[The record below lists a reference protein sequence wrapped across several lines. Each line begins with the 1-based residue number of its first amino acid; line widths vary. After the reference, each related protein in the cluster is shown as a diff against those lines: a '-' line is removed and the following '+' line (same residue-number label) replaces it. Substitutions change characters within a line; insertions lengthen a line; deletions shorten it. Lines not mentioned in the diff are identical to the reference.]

1 MLEMADFHSKDS
13 NKSLHLSFL
22 FTNPLFCKRFVQYHL
37 MRIETHTVGGGQRA
51 PLGLALGGGVARGWA
66 HIGAMR
72 ALTEAGIKPDIIAGT
87 SIGAIVGAA
96 YLSGK
101 LDVLE
106 KWARSLNQRKIMG
119 YMDIRLGGSGL
130 MRGERLARVL
140 NHYMGDVRIEELDR
154 KFAAVA
160 CDLRTGYE
168 VWLQRG
174 PIVPAIRASYA
185 LPGAFEPV
193 QVDGR
198 HMIDGALVNP
208 VPVSACRALGA
219 HMVIAVSLNG
229 DAFGPIGTS
238 HEIEVDGKEDE
249 EVVDPF
255 ELASQSLNKLRPD
268 RLLLKSMLGESKPG
282 KGPKLGSVMMGTLN
296 IVMDRISR
304 SRLAG
309 DPPDVFVAPRIGHIG
324 MLEFTKAAELI
335 ERGYA
340 AMQHEIPLIRSVM
353 DVLSQMPSAT
363 AVDDKNPQPD
373 EPSAPIDTSQS

>member
-1 MLEMADFHSKDS
+1 
-13 NKSLHLSFL
+13 
-22 FTNPLFCKRFVQYHL
+22 
-37 MRIETHTVGGGQRA
+37 MRIETHSLGTQQR
-51 PLGLALGGGVARGWA
+51 PPIGLALGGGVARGWA

-72 ALTEAGIKPDIIAGT
+72 ALMEAGIKPDIIAGT

-106 KWARSLNQRKIMG
+106 KWALSLNQRKVMG
-119 YMDIRLGGSGL
+119 YMDIKWGGSGL
-130 MRGERLARVL
+130 MKGDRLARVL
-140 NHYMGDVRIEELDR
+140 NHYMGDVNIEDLDK
-154 KFAAVA
+154 KFAAVT

-193 QVDGR
+193 KIDGR
-198 HMIDGALVNP
+198 FMIDGALVNP
-208 VPVSACRALGA
+208 VPVSTCRALGA
-219 HMVIAVSLNG
+219 HMVIAISLNG
-229 DAFGPIGTS
+229 DAFGPMGSS
-238 HEIEVDGKEDE
+238 HEVDLEGDNEGE
-249 EVVDPF
+249 SDPF
-255 ELASQSLNKLRPD
+255 GMASQSLNKLRPD
-268 RLLLKSMLGESKPG
+268 RLLLKSMIGGVTPG
-282 KGPKLGSVMMGTLN
+282 KSPKIGSVMMGTLN

-324 MLEFTKAAELI
+324 MLEFTKAEELI

-340 AMQHEIPLIRSVM
+340 AMQHEIPLIRSVI
-353 DVLSQMPSAT
+353 DVLSQMPSAV
-363 AVDDKNPQPD
+363 ALDDKKK
-373 EPSAPIDTSQS
+373 S

>member
-1 MLEMADFHSKDS
+1 MRLDTDKIGQ
-13 NKSLHLSFL
+13 NK
-22 FTNPLFCKRFVQYHL
+22 T
-37 MRIETHTVGGGQRA
+37 
-51 PLGLALGGGVARGWA
+51 
-66 HIGAMR
+66 
-72 ALTEAGIKPDIIAGT
+72 KPDIIAGT
-87 SIGAIVGAA
+87 SIGAVVGGA
-96 YLSGK
+96 YLAGK

-106 KWARSLNQRKIMG
+106 NWARALNKRRMMS
-119 YMDIRLGGSGL
+119 YMDVRWGGSGF

-140 NHYMGDVRIEELDR
+140 NHYLGDTNIEDLDR

-174 PIVPAIRASYA
+174 PIVPAVRASYA
-185 LPGAFEPV
+185 LPGAFEPIKI
-193 QVDGR
+193 DGR

-229 DAFGPIGTS
+229 DAFGPIGSS
-238 HEIEVDGKEDE
+238 HEMNFDGEDDE
-249 EVVDPF
+249 NDAADPF

-268 RLLLKSMLGESKPG
+268 RLLIKSMMGNAKTG
-282 KGPKLGSVMMGTLN
+282 KGPKIGSVMMGTLN

-324 MLEFTKAAELI
+324 MLEFTKADELI
-335 ERGYA
+335 ERGYR
-340 AMQHEIPLIRSVM
+340 AMQHEIPLIKSVM

-363 AVDDKNPQPD
+363 AED
-373 EPSAPIDTSQS
+373 EKKS

>member
-1 MLEMADFHSKDS
+1 MRLEPHQIGTEK
-13 NKSLHLSFL
+13 
-22 FTNPLFCKRFVQYHL
+22 
-37 MRIETHTVGGGQRA
+37 RA

-72 ALTEAGIKPDIIAGT
+72 ALIEAGIKPDIIAGT
-87 SIGAIVGAA
+87 SIGAIVGGA

-106 KWARSLNQRKIMG
+106 KWARSLNRRKMMG
-119 YMDIRLGGSGL
+119 YMDVRWGGSGFI
-130 MRGERLARVL
+130 RGERLARVL
-140 NHYMGDVRIEELDR
+140 NHYMGDVRIEDLDR

-193 QVDGR
+193 EVDGR
-198 HMIDGALVNP
+198 FMIDGALVNP

-219 HMVIAVSLNG
+219 HMVIAISLNG
-229 DAFGPIGTS
+229 DAFGPMGSS
-238 HEIEVDGKEDE
+238 HEININDDESDEDYA
-249 EVVDPF
+249 DPF

-268 RLLLKSMLGESKPG
+268 RLLLKSMVGEVKPG
-282 KGPKLGSVMMGTLN
+282 KSPKIGSVMMGTLN

-324 MLEFTKAAELI
+324 MLEFTKAEELI

-353 DVLSQMPSAT
+353 DVLSQMPSA
-363 AVDDKNPQPD
+363 
-373 EPSAPIDTSQS
+373 APVEDSERKV

>member
-1 MLEMADFHSKDS
+1 
-13 NKSLHLSFL
+13 
-22 FTNPLFCKRFVQYHL
+22 
-37 MRIETHTVGGGQRA
+37 MRIEPHTLGNDQRA

-72 ALTEAGIKPDIIAGT
+72 ALIEAGIKPDIIAGT

-106 KWARSLNQRKIMG
+106 KWARSLTQRKMMG
-119 YMDIRLGGSGL
+119 YMDVRWGGAGL
-130 MRGERLARVL
+130 MRGDRLARVL
-140 NHYMGDVRIEELDR
+140 NHYMGDVRIEDLDR

-193 QVDGR
+193 KVDGR
-198 HMIDGALVNP
+198 FMIDGALVNP

-229 DAFGPIGTS
+229 DAFGPMGSS
-238 HEIEVDGKEDE
+238 HEIDVDGD
-249 EVVDPF
+249 DDDDISDAF

-268 RLLLKSMLGESKPG
+268 RLLLKSMVGEVKPG
-282 KGPKLGSVMMGTLN
+282 KSPKLGSVMMGTLN

-353 DVLSQMPSAT
+353 DVLSQMPSAV
-363 AVDDKNPQPD
+363 AADDIKPKSETD
-373 EPSAPIDTSQS
+373 GMPIDPQES

>member
-1 MLEMADFHSKDS
+1 MRLEPK
-13 NKSLHLSFL
+13 NIG
-22 FTNPLFCKRFVQYHL
+22 T
-37 MRIETHTVGGGQRA
+37 GQRA

-72 ALTEAGIKPDIIAGT
+72 ALIEAGIKPDIIAGT

-106 KWARSLNQRKIMG
+106 DWARSLNRRKMMG
-119 YMDIRLGGSGL
+119 YMDLRWGGSGF

-140 NHYMGDVRIEELDR
+140 HHYMGDLNIEDLDA
-154 KFAAVA
+154 KFAAVT

-174 PIVPAIRASYA
+174 PVVPAIRASYA

-193 QVDGR
+193 KVDGR
-198 HMIDGALVNP
+198 FMIDGALVNP

-219 HMVIAVSLNG
+219 HMVIAISLNG
-229 DAFGPIGTS
+229 DAFGPMGSS
-238 HEIEVDGKEDE
+238 HEIDVDDDDLDPDAA
-249 EVVDPF
+249 DPF

-268 RLLLKSMLGESKPG
+268 RLLLKSMVGEVRPG
-282 KGPKLGSVMMGTLN
+282 KSPKIGSVMMGTLN

-340 AMQHEIPLIRSVM
+340 AIQHEIPLIRSVM
-353 DVLSQMPSAT
+353 DVLSQMPSAV
-363 AVDDKNPQPD
+363 AADDVMPSSSDENPLDLNTPKTED
-373 EPSAPIDTSQS
+373 

>member
-1 MLEMADFHSKDS
+1 M
-13 NKSLHLSFL
+13 
-22 FTNPLFCKRFVQYHL
+22 
-37 MRIETHTVGGGQRA
+37 
-51 PLGLALGGGVARGWA
+51 
-66 HIGAMR
+66 
-72 ALTEAGIKPDIIAGT
+72 
-87 SIGAIVGAA
+87 GAA

-106 KWARSLNQRKIMG
+106 KWSRSLTQRKMMG
-119 YMDIRLGGSGL
+119 YMDVRWGGSGL
-130 MRGERLARVL
+130 MRGDRLARVL

-193 QVDGR
+193 KVDGR
-198 HMIDGALVNP
+198 FMIDGALVNP

-229 DAFGPIGTS
+229 DAFGPMGSS
-238 HEIEVDGKEDE
+238 HEIDLDGDFDDDE
-249 EVVDPF
+249 ADAF

-268 RLLLKSMLGESKPG
+268 RLLLKSMIGEVRPG
-282 KGPKLGSVMMGTLN
+282 KSPKIGSVMMGTLN

-353 DVLSQMPSAT
+353 DVLSQMPSA
-363 AVDDKNPQPD
+363 AAPEEKKPKPDPESNPVT
-373 EPSAPIDTSQS
+373 PSKT

>member
-1 MLEMADFHSKDS
+1 
-13 NKSLHLSFL
+13 
-22 FTNPLFCKRFVQYHL
+22 
-37 MRIETHTVGGGQRA
+37 MRLQSESSSASHGSRP

-66 HIGAMR
+66 HIGAIR
-72 ALTEAGIKPDIIAGT
+72 ALLEAGIKPDIITGT
-87 SIGAIVGAA
+87 SIGALVGAA

-106 KWARSLNQRKIMG
+106 DWARKLNRRRMMS
-119 YMDIRLGGSGL
+119 YMDIRWGGSGF

-140 NHYMGDVRIEELDR
+140 NHYMGDVLIEDLDR
-154 KFAAVA
+154 KFIAVA

-168 VWLQRG
+168 VWLQKG

-193 QVDGR
+193 KIDNR
-198 HMIDGALVNP
+198 YMIDGALVNP

-229 DAFGPIGTS
+229 DAFGPIGSS
-238 HEIEVDGKEDE
+238 HEIDFDTSPIDE
-249 EVVDPF
+249 ATDIHGSIDPF

-268 RLLLKSMLGESKPG
+268 RLLLKSMMGEHKPG
-282 KGPKLGSVMMGTLN
+282 QGPKIGSVMMSSLN

-309 DPPDVFVAPRIGHIG
+309 DPPDVFIAPRIGHIG
-324 MLEFTKAAELI
+324 MLEFTKADELI
-335 ERGYA
+335 ERGYR
-340 AMQHEIPLIRSVM
+340 AMQHEIPLIKSVIE
-353 DVLSQMPSAT
+353 VLGQMPQGET
-363 AVDDKNPQPD
+363 APK
-373 EPSAPIDTSQS
+373 A

>member
-1 MLEMADFHSKDS
+1 
-13 NKSLHLSFL
+13 
-22 FTNPLFCKRFVQYHL
+22 
-37 MRIETHTVGGGQRA
+37 MRIEPHTLGSGQRA

-72 ALTEAGIKPDIIAGT
+72 ALIEAGIKPDIIAGT

-106 KWARSLNQRKIMG
+106 KWARSLTQRKIMG
-119 YMDIRLGGSGL
+119 YMDVRWGGSGL
-130 MRGERLARVL
+130 LRGDRLARVL
-140 NHYMGDVRIEELDR
+140 NHYMGDVNIEDLDR
-154 KFAAVA
+154 KFAAVT

-193 QVDGR
+193 KVDGR
-198 HMIDGALVNP
+198 FMIDGALVNP
-208 VPVSACRALGA
+208 VPVSTCRALGA
-219 HMVIAVSLNG
+219 HMVIAISLNG
-229 DAFGPIGTS
+229 DAFGPMGSS
-238 HEIEVDGKEDE
+238 HEIDLDGMGSDDDDDDE
-249 EVVDPF
+249 THAFD
-255 ELASQSLNKLRPD
+255 LASQSLNKLRPD
-268 RLLLKSMLGESKPG
+268 RLLLKSMIGEVRPG
-282 KGPKLGSVMMGTLN
+282 KSPKIGSVMMGTLN

-324 MLEFTKAAELI
+324 MMEFTKAAELI

-353 DVLSQMPSAT
+353 DVLSQMPSAV
-363 AVDDKNPQPD
+363 AVDDKNPTHPPD
-373 EPSAPIDTSQS
+373 ASPEDSSNA